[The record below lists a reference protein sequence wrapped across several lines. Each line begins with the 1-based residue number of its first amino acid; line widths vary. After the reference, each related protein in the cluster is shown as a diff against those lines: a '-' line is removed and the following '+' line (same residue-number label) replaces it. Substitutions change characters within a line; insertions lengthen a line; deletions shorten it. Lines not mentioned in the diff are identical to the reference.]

1 MNSITYSV
9 KCPKCSAEA
18 AARMRPTGERG
29 GFREPTVKL
38 GAGRILCGSCG
49 FCQEVPPEESGNYE
63 LWYATTFKGYR
74 LWACNRRHLAFL
86 ISWFSGELSKAD
98 LGIGDRDMVE
108 SFPRWM
114 ISAKNRAGLLRSL
127 NRLAG
132 LNANQSRQPTPGGRL
147 AANRT
152 SLARRGC
159 ARR

>member
-1 MNSITYSV
+1 MNSVKYSV

-29 GFREPTVKL
+29 GFREPTIKL
-38 GAGRILCGSCG
+38 GAHRILCRTCG
-49 FCQEVPPEESGNYE
+49 FCREVPPEESRDYE
-63 LWYATTFKGYR
+63 LCYTTTFRGHR

-98 LGIGDRDMVE
+98 LGIGDRDLVE

-114 ISAKNRAGLLRSL
+114 ISAKNRAGLLSSL

-132 LNANQSRQPTPGGRL
+132 ISANKTVQRTETSRPPRSRNQIGR
-147 AANRT
+147 AHV
-152 SLARRGC
+152 
-159 ARR
+159 